1 MKKTI
6 SILLI
11 ALTLISLLSLCSCYR
26 SEADIDIRRQ
36 NNVYS
41 NLYSFIN
48 NPQEYKG
55 KTVALKSTYMAVYDF
70 SKNKV
75 IRHTLSETDT
85 TGEKRAL
92 YEIRY
97 ESGEYP
103 QTGSRVTIFG
113 TIADNGYIQVERF
126 ENAEASQGFDIDTLD
141 LDADELKALVT
152 DYRAQYEQSENYGKT
167 VRIFGHLKTVD
178 EGYTYLL
185 GLDSNGAYIW
195 DIELYDPDGR
205 FDYPTAE
212 GNTVNPVEVIGELS
226 TYTEENVVYACIK
239 VKQVG
244 RVESVFQE

>member
-1 MKKTI
+1 MKKII
-6 SILLI
+6 SFLLSSI
-11 ALTLISLLSLCSCYR
+11 SLISLLSLCSC
-26 SEADIDIRRQ
+26 SEADIDLRWQ

-48 NPQEYKG
+48 TPEEYKG
-55 KTVALKSTYMAVYDF
+55 KTVALTSTYMSVYDF

-75 IRHTLSETDT
+75 IRHTLAEADR

-92 YEIRY
+92 YEIRN

-103 QTGSRVTIFG
+103 RTGSRVTVFG
-113 TIADNGYIQVERF
+113 TIAENDYIEVERF
-126 ENAEASQGFDIDTLD
+126 ENAKSNQGFDFDTLT
-141 LDADELKALVT
+141 LSADELKAFIT
-152 DYRAQYEQSENYGKT
+152 DYRKQYGESEYYGKT

-178 EGYTYLL
+178 EGYTFLV

-205 FDYPTAE
+205 FDYPSAE
-212 GNTVNPVEVIGELS
+212 GNTVNPVEIIGELS
-226 TYTEENVVYACIK
+226 TYTEDNVLYACIK

-244 RVESVFQE
+244 KAESVFQQ